1 MIPRIGSAV
10 VLGAGTMGAQLACV
24 LADAGAMVALLDL
37 DESTAAKGLE
47 RATKM
52 RPAALRATANARRIA
67 PGGFDN
73 LETAIGGADWIL
85 EAVVEQLEP
94 KRALFARIDDAVFGR
109 DVAGSA
115 GPAFAPG
122 RRGPLVSSN
131 TSGLPIAT
139 LAVGRSAEFRRAF
152 LGSHFFNPPRYSRL
166 LELIPTP
173 DTDPAWLDWIEGVG
187 TRQLGKGTVRAKDRP
202 AFIGNRLGVYGL
214 LVALELA
221 RELGLGVDEV
231 DDLTGTLIGR
241 PKSATFRTLD
251 LVGIDV
257 AVAVAD
263 HCHADLPDD
272 PERERF
278 AVPEVLRR
286 LLADGRLGEKSGA
299 GFFRKVDGE
308 ILALDLDTL
317 DYRPRRRLASP
328 AVDLLRSESDLGRR
342 LAALPD
348 AVERSP
354 DDRAAAFLWRL
365 LAATTAYAAAVAPE
379 IADDAESVDR
389 AMRWGFGWGIG
400 PFETWDTIGVDRLA
414 DRLPGVG
421 LAVPS
426 LAARVGDPG
435 GPGRFHDDG
444 RTLDFASLELRQV
457 PVRSGDVDLD
467 ARRRAVPGLASN
479 SAGSL
484 TDLGDGVLGLEL
496 HGKLN
501 VIGLDTLSLI
511 GRGLDLAAAA
521 YDGLVIGTR
530 AADFSAGANI
540 ALLLMQ
546 AEEGEWDEL
555 NRVVRLF
562 QGMAGRMR
570 YAPFPVVVA
579 PRGRTLGG
587 GAEFCLAA
595 DRSQALAETYI
606 GLVETGIGLLPAGGG
621 TTAMARRAAEHVP
634 AGVHADTFAF
644 FQAALET
651 MAMARVATSAEEAIA
666 LGLLMPGDAI
676 TADPDRQWAD
686 AAATVRLLAEQ
697 GYRPPVNA
705 PIRVV
710 GRRGIAAAEALTY
723 NQVLARAMS
732 EHDRTVVLTLARV
745 MAGGEVAEGTEVA
758 ASHLLDLEREAFLRL
773 LGERLTRDRIRH
785 TLKTGKPLRN

>member
-1 MIPRIGSAV
+1 MIPRLESAV

-24 LADAGAMVALLDL
+24 LADAGARVALLDL
-37 DESTAAKGLE
+37 DVSTAERGLE
-47 RATKM
+47 RATKI
-52 RPAALRATANARRIA
+52 RPAALRSSANARRIA
-67 PGGFDN
+67 AGGFGD
-73 LETAIGGADWIL
+73 LEAAILGVDWIL

-94 KRALFARIDDAVFGR
+94 KRALFARIDDAVFDAGGHGNAGTGSGR
-109 DVAGSA
+109 GQHA
-115 GPAFAPG
+115 
-122 RRGPLVSSN
+122 PLVSSN
-131 TSGLPIAT
+131 TSGLPIAS
-139 LAVGRSAEFRRAF
+139 LAEGRSDGFRRAF
-152 LGSHFFNPPRYSRL
+152 LGTHFFNPPRYSRL

-173 DTDPAWLDWIEGVG
+173 DTDPARLDWIEGVG
-187 TRQLGKGTVRAKDRP
+187 ARQLGKGTVRAKDGP

-263 HCHADLPDD
+263 HCHADLRDD

-278 AVPEVLRR
+278 AVPDLLRR
-286 LLADGRLGEKSGA
+286 LVADGRLGEKSGA
-299 GFFRKVDGE
+299 GFFKKVDGE

-317 DYRPRRRLASP
+317 EYRPRRRAASS
-328 AVDLLRSESDLGRR
+328 AVDLLRSEPDLRRR

-348 AVERSP
+348 AVERAP
-354 DDRAAAFLWRL
+354 DDRAGAFLWRL
-365 LAATTAYAAAVAPE
+365 LAATIAYAAAVAPE
-379 IADDAESVDR
+379 IADDAEAVDR

-400 PFETWDTIGVDRLA
+400 PFETWDAIGVGRLA
-414 DRLPGVG
+414 ERLPGAG
-421 LAVPS
+421 IAVPS
-426 LAARVGDPG
+426 LVARVVDPG
-435 GPGRFHDDG
+435 GPARFHEDG
-444 RTLDFASLELRQV
+444 QALEFASLELR
-457 PVRSGDVDLD
+457 PVLVRPGHLDLD
-467 ARRRAVPGLASN
+467 ARRRAVPGLPAN
-479 SAGSL
+479 AAGSL
-484 TDLGDGVLGLEL
+484 TDLGGGVLGLEL

-501 VIGLDTLSLI
+501 VIGLDTLGLMS
-511 GRGLDLAAAA
+511 RGLDLAAAS
-521 YDGLVIGTR
+521 YDGLVIGTL
-530 AADFSAGANI
+530 APDFSAGANI
-540 ALLLMQ
+540 ALLLVQ
-546 AEEGEWDEL
+546 AEDGEWDEL
-555 NRVVRLF
+555 SRVVRLF
-562 QGMAGRMR
+562 QGIAARMR

-621 TTAMARRAAEHVP
+621 TTAMARRAAERVP
-634 AGVHADTFAF
+634 GGVTADPFPF

-651 MAMARVATSAEEAIA
+651 MALARVATSAEEAVA
-666 LGLLMPGDAI
+666 LGLLMPFDPI

-697 GYRPPVNA
+697 GYRPPVDA
-705 PIRVV
+705 PIRVA

-723 NQVLARAMS
+723 NQILARAMS
-732 EHDRTVVLTLARV
+732 EHDRTVVLALARV
-745 MAGGEVAEGTEVA
+745 LAGGDVAEGTEVA
-758 ASHLLDLEREAFLRL
+758 ASYLLDLEREAFLRL